1 MLVGHPPFETKDIK
15 TTYRRIRANVYTFP
29 DSIPISEKSK
39 ALVRL
44 ILHTVPE
51 ARPHL
56 DDILESPFFAV
67 SEEYEKEK
75 TCMNNPIYSTTPH
88 ISLPIN
94 GNEISPALSSGT
106 MNLKKVV
113 GHIDPIAPPSIPI
126 SKPLQPPLPPP
137 PSSSSAAATT
147 TTTTTTTIP
156 TTITQNNNGGGI
168 MEIVDV
174 KIEERESPP
183 ICETVPMKTQTIS
196 SAAVT
201 TATTTTT
208 TAQPAAKRDTLEEM
222 HNLLDQSLAAGK
234 VQHDLTANDYIPSP
248 VWVTH
253 YVDYSNKYGLGYL
266 MCDGSIGMYFNDGT
280 KIILESNGEWF
291 EYIERVHTSHY
302 PKLPPVTIREQI
314 SKYPEQLKKKVT
326 LLNHF
331 KGYLLEQREKNN
343 RNCVEED
350 AAWSKGSP
358 NENMIYVKKWI
369 KTRHA
374 VLFRLSNRSVQI
386 SFFDKTELVLSN
398 EARVVSYMDKNGTR
412 TTGLLSEMMQ
422 GDKPNVAKR
431 LKYARDVL
439 HQLIKG
445 AH

>member
-39 ALVRL
+39 TLVRL

-75 TCMNNPIYSTTPH
+75 TCLNNPIYSTTPH

-106 MNLKKVV
+106 MNLKKVT
-113 GHIDPIAPPSIPI
+113 GHIDPIAPPSIP
-126 SKPLQPPLPPP
+126 PA
-137 PSSSSAAATT
+137 PSTVTATT
-147 TTTTTTTIP
+147 TASSTAVKTSNINNP
-156 TTITQNNNGGGI
+156 ISSSNVPVLPNPSNNGI
-168 MEIVDV
+168 LEVMDV
-174 KIEERESPP
+174 KIEERISPQ
-183 ICETVPMKTQTIS
+183 ICENIPLKSEKLQTIS
-196 SAAVT
+196 STAA
-201 TATTTTT
+201 TA
-208 TAQPAAKRDTLEEM
+208 PAPGAKRDTLEAM
-222 HNLLDQSLAAGK
+222 HNLLDQSLATGTVA
-234 VQHDLTANDYIPSP
+234 HDLTANDYIPSP

-314 SKYPEQLKKKVT
+314 SKYPEQLRKKVT

-331 KGYLLEQREKNN
+331 KGYLLEQRQQHG

-350 AAWSKGSP
+350 AAWNKGSP

-422 GDKPNVAKR
+422 GDKPNIAKR

>member
-39 ALVRL
+39 TLVRL

-75 TCMNNPIYSTTPH
+75 TCLNNPIYSTTPH

-106 MNLKKVV
+106 MNLKKVT
-113 GHIDPIAPPSIPI
+113 GHIDPIAPPSIP
-126 SKPLQPPLPPP
+126 PA
-137 PSSSSAAATT
+137 PSTVTATT
-147 TTTTTTTIP
+147 TPSSTAVKTTNINNP
-156 TTITQNNNGGGI
+156 ISSSNVPVLPNPSNNGI
-168 MEIVDV
+168 LEVMDV
-174 KIEERESPP
+174 KIEERISPQ
-183 ICETVPMKTQTIS
+183 ICENIPLKSEKLQTIS
-196 SAAVT
+196 STAA
-201 TATTTTT
+201 TA
-208 TAQPAAKRDTLEEM
+208 PAPGAKRDTLEAM
-222 HNLLDQSLAAGK
+222 HNLLDQSLATGTVA
-234 VQHDLTANDYIPSP
+234 HDLTTNDYIPSP

-314 SKYPEQLKKKVT
+314 SKYPEQLRKKVT

-331 KGYLLEQREKNN
+331 KGYLLEQRQQHG

-350 AAWSKGSP
+350 AAWNKGSP
-358 NENMIYVKKWI
+358 NENIIYVKKWI

-422 GDKPNVAKR
+422 GDKPNIAKR

>member
-39 ALVRL
+39 TLVRL

-75 TCMNNPIYSTTPH
+75 TCLNNPIYSTTPH

-106 MNLKKVV
+106 MNLKKVT
-113 GHIDPIAPPSIPI
+113 GHIDPIAPPSIP
-126 SKPLQPPLPPP
+126 PA
-137 PSSSSAAATT
+137 PSTVTATT
-147 TTTTTTTIP
+147 TPSCTAV
-156 TTITQNNNGGGI
+156 ITSNINNPISSSNVPVLPNPSNNGI
-168 MEIVDV
+168 LEVMDV
-174 KIEERESPP
+174 KIEERISPQ
-183 ICETVPMKTQTIS
+183 ICENIPLKSEKLQTIS
-196 SAAVT
+196 STAA
-201 TATTTTT
+201 TA
-208 TAQPAAKRDTLEEM
+208 PAPGAKRDTLEAM
-222 HNLLDQSLAAGK
+222 HNLLDQSLATGTVA
-234 VQHDLTANDYIPSP
+234 HDLTANDYIPSP

-314 SKYPEQLKKKVT
+314 SKYPEQLRKKVT

-331 KGYLLEQREKNN
+331 KGYLLEQRQQHG

-350 AAWSKGSP
+350 AAWNKGSP

-422 GDKPNVAKR
+422 GDKPNIAKR